1 MIYVFQKLG
10 LDNVFMKI
18 LEVCFREFPKI
29 VKVSSLALLVPPL
42 GRPLQIFVAPKAT
55 DHARAW
61 CFSNWNVI
69 NTRSKSI
76 IAFHLVFMAVVLQ
89 KHNAR

>member
-1 MIYVFQKLG
+1 MTF
-10 LDNVFMKI
+10 
-18 LEVCFREFPKI
+18 LEFYFGKVHKI
-29 VKVSSLALLVPPL
+29 VKVSSLASLVPPL
-42 GRPLQIFVAPKAT
+42 GALGHEFIASKAT

-61 CFSNWNVI
+61 CFSNSTVI

-76 IAFHLVFMAVVLQ
+76 IAFHLVFMTVVLQ